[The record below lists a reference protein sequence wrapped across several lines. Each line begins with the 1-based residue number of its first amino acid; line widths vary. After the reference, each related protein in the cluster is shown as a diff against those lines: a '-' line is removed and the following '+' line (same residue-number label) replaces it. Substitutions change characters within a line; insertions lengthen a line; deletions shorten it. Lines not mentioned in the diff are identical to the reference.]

1 MAGDTSGFG
10 RFCVNDLPRQRKCG
24 RPRKARSLDLKGVLP
39 DSGGSGMM
47 PASLPVKPTEIFRD
61 ITPETGAKILRHL
74 KDNDKAALQGLRE
87 PAGRPPQAASS
98 GHRAPHGRRAVRVDP
113 LELTRGSNEDAAVE
127 VVQAWLLGAHQ
138 DMIIR
143 FLDFLQVPH
152 DGRGL
157 LETLPAEPPKEA
169 LQGAIDELFANH
181 DAAAVAI
188 YLNVFIEMDI
198 AQWPI
203 LKQLTQ
209 EDPPAVLAP
218 QATNA

>member
-1 MAGDTSGFG
+1 MTCPVRETMGPPG
-10 RFCVNDLPRQRKCG
+10 
-24 RPRKARSLDLKGVLP
+24 KARSLDLEGVLP
-39 DSGGSGMM
+39 DSGGSGTM

-74 KDNDKAALQGLRE
+74 KDNDKAAYKACVNLL
-87 PAGRPPQAASS
+87 AGRRKLRPLVIE
-98 GHRAPHGRRAVRVDP
+98 RRTGAEQFEWIKN
-113 LELTRGSNEDAAVE
+113 ELTRASNEDAAVE

-181 DAAAVAI
+181 DPAAVAI

-198 AQWPI
+198 AQWPV

-209 EDPPAVLAP
+209 EDPRLCLAP

>member
-1 MAGDTSGFG
+1 
-10 RFCVNDLPRQRKCG
+10 
-24 RPRKARSLDLKGVLP
+24 
-39 DSGGSGMM
+39 MM

-74 KDNDKAALQGLRE
+74 KDNDKAAYKACVNLL
-87 PAGRPPQAASS
+87 AGRRKLRPLVIE
-98 GHRAPHGRRAVRVDP
+98 RRTGAEQFEWIRS
-113 LELTRGSNEDAAVE
+113 ELTRGSNEDAAVE

-198 AQWPI
+198 AQWPV

-209 EDPPAVLAP
+209 EDPRLCLAP